1 MARALI
7 PLRLD
12 LRDPSYQDFIESNR
26 QSGKLVA
33 TEEQSMLAANVTLTV
48 LALPHHA
55 EGHRGRSLTIP
66 FYRFHMPPD
75 TADMILNI
83 C

>member
-12 LRDPSYQDFIESNR
+12 LRDPSYQDFIERNR

-33 TEEQSMLAANVTLTV
+33 TEELTM

-66 FYRFHMPPD
+66 CYRFYMPPN
-75 TADMILNI
+75 TGDMILNI